1 LGASIVMNG
10 AGMTASAI
18 SAAGDQQP
26 DELPTWHAALG
37 RVIDLLGV
45 LHEQVA
51 RIDVA
56 EGAVADEAALYAAS
70 VRDFLLKD
78 IEAALLAANG
88 AQRRVAGVAEPSAE
102 ATP

>member
-1 LGASIVMNG
+1 MVMNG
-10 AGMTASAI
+10 AGTTASV
-18 SAAGDQQP
+18 SRAADAP
-26 DELPTWHAALG
+26 PTDETPTWHAALG

-56 EGAVADEAALYAAS
+56 EDAAAAEAALYAVS

-78 IEAALLAANG
+78 IEAALLAASG
-88 AQRRVAGVAEPSAE
+88 AQQRVAAVADSPSDQ
-102 ATP
+102 TP

>member
-1 LGASIVMNG
+1 MVMNG
-10 AGMTASAI
+10 ARTNASVI
-18 SAAGDQQP
+18 RAADAPPQ

-56 EGAVADEAALYAAS
+56 EGAVAAEAALYAVS
-70 VRDFLLKD
+70 VRDYLLKD
-78 IEAALLAANG
+78 IEAALLAASG
-88 AQRRVAGVAEPSAE
+88 AQQRVASVADGQSDQT
-102 ATP
+102 TP